1 MQVRFAPAF
10 SQVEGGEGRGARNF
24 EGEGAVQKNGYTAV
38 KLLSCHAFNQT

>member
-10 SQVEGGEGRGARNF
+10 SQVEGGEGG
-24 EGEGAVQKNGYTAV
+24 VQGTWKVKEQCKKNGYAAV